1 MRIILQIVRRIA
13 CEIKGMN
20 SLSKKPL
27 VCCTCN
33 WFLHSIVIS
42 CELQDWLG
50 FFSFNL
56 IFAGIIIWSPEFV
69 PFIPSCVKDKTN
81 SLQITVVFLL
91 FFLVK
96 EWRTYQIA
104 YVPLKNLGLSLV
116 SHRLLQ
122 FVMAFKLLC
131 SVTSKETGKRYF
143 S

>member
-1 MRIILQIVRRIA
+1 
-13 CEIKGMN
+13 MN

-33 WFLHSIVIS
+33 WFLHSIVIL

-50 FFSFNL
+50 FFSF
-56 IFAGIIIWSPEFV
+56 IWSPEFV

-96 EWRTYQIA
+96 E
-104 YVPLKNLGLSLV
+104 
-116 SHRLLQ
+116 
-122 FVMAFKLLC
+122 
-131 SVTSKETGKRYF
+131 
-143 S
+143 